1 MLEKL
6 KALLGDAFTEELGAK
21 LDAAIAEGYLPKTDF
36 DAVTTQNGELKAQ
49 LGEASNAIAGFKAM
63 DIDGIK
69 KAADDW
75 KLKAE
80 QAEKDATAKIAD
92 MQFSNLINGAIG
104 TAKGKNA
111 KAIMA
116 LLDIDALK
124 ESKNQAEDIK
134 LAIDSVAKENEYM
147 FDSGELPPP
156 LAAGTGTASF
166 YGNDE
171 MSAVRTAAGLI
182 KEGV

>member
-21 LDAAIAEGYLPKTDF
+21 LDAAIAESYVSKTDF
-36 DAVTTQNGELKAQ
+36 DAVTTQNGELKTQ

-63 DIDGIK
+63 DIDSIK

-75 KLKAE
+75 KVKAE

-92 MQFSNLINGAIG
+92 MQFSNLISGAIG

-111 KAIMA
+111 KAIFVHYSDNGYTDTGINRPMLKA
-116 LLDIDALK
+116 MCTDIENGKISAIFVQDIAHLGCNYLDVSAMLTDC
-124 ESKNQAEDIK
+124 
-134 LAIDSVAKENEYM
+134 
-147 FDSGELPPP
+147 FPP
-156 LAAGTGTASF
+156 LYTCKKAESP
-166 YGNDE
+166 
-171 MSAVRTAAGLI
+171 VC
-182 KEGV
+182 